1 VDARGSQQIAGG
13 IALPILGGPLRGLR
27 WLPASGGKLARL
39 LLGSYEREQARRFA
53 ACLRAG
59 DAVIDVGAAAGFY
72 ALLAARHVGASGRV
86 VACEPDATNLG
97 YLRAH
102 AARNAFPQI
111 EILACALSDHTGRA
125 QFAIAG
131 SGRGRLHASGGVEVA
146 LRTIDDIANERAL
159 RARCIKL
166 DVEGAELEV
175 LCGGRRTLRAH
186 KPLLFLSTHDRQNPG
201 VEARCCGL
209 LAELGYEIERI
220 GPGELV
226 CSPGPM
232 LAAH

>member
-1 VDARGSQQIAGG
+1 VDARGGEEIADG

-86 VACEPDATNLG
+86 VACEPDAANLRF
-97 YLRAH
+97 LRAH
-102 AARNAFPQI
+102 AARNALAQI
-111 EILACALSDHTGRA
+111 EVLACALADRVGTAR
-125 QFAIAG
+125 FAKAG
-131 SGRGRLHASGGVEVA
+131 SGRGRLHASGGIEVK
-146 LRTIDDIANERAL
+146 LRTLDDVAGERGLAP
-159 RARCIKL
+159 RAVKI

-175 LCGGRRTLRAH
+175 LRGGERTLREH
-186 KPLLFLSTHDRQNPG
+186 RPVLFLSTHDRQNPG
-201 VEARCCGL
+201 VEARCCAW
-209 LAELGYEIERI
+209 LAQLGYAPETI

-232 LAAH
+232 LPAP